1 MQVLLMIPEI
11 RVLVRMTAY
20 YRDPDAPSRLPEATD
35 RLIYDTATDIVESV
49 LTEASGDLDCDDTL
63 IEYAAIAIAKIKHQ
77 LNAVALESLT
87 ILDRYGNVAV
97 TVY

>member
-20 YRDPDAPSRLPEATD
+20 YRDPDAPSRLPVATD

-49 LTEASGDLDCDDTL
+49 LTEASGDLDCDD
-63 IEYAAIAIAKIKHQ
+63 A
-77 LNAVALESLT
+77 
-87 ILDRYGNVAV
+87 D
-97 TVY
+97 

>member
-11 RVLVRMTAY
+11 RVLVTMTAY
-20 YRDPDAPSRLPEATD
+20 YRDPDAPSRLPTASD
-35 RLIYDTATDIVESV
+35 RLIYDAATGIVESV
-49 LTEASGDLDCDDTL
+49 LTETCDDLDCDDTL

-87 ILDRYGNVAV
+87 ILDRYGNVVV